1 MKKEEVNSEI
11 NENVETEVT
20 AAETIAETEE
30 VVDATP
36 VEATKSEEAT
46 EVVTENTDAPLE
58 TVTSEE
64 FDEENQP
71 VVAQKKKFKM
81 KPWQIALTA
90 VGAVLLI
97 VIIVLLSI
105 FVPLL
110 IRKPVLNPQ
119 SSEITGYYRVDTY
132 IGTTS
137 YLGKDTTE
145 KGKTIELGDLFKDAT
160 AMDPKDTNI
169 ISISGT
175 TITVNAVG
183 TAKVD
188 VTIDGETFQDQSI
201 IVVDGVNVFDYAQL
215 KAVSADE
222 NVKNIILQSDIDYTT
237 KAQGGDTIKLK
248 ANLYGNTH
256 KVDGTNYT
264 KDYEKFNANSYKNSW
279 TSDVMFEVAAN
290 DIEINGVHARG
301 KDLKKGE
308 DENGNPETWQHDEY
322 SDGGDIID
330 IYDKDGIVI
339 KNCVLE
345 KAFKCVWIKESSV
358 TIEGTLMREVGDGC
372 ISLETTEKKAN
383 KLTLKN
389 NTIIS
394 PQVAGVIIYNLG
406 NLNPIPADITIEGF
420 FDVYNWKNNATAK
433 LMPITEGILATIV
446 NNLIGTELKKSD
458 YHSMMVEDTDGD
470 YWLHIAIVVLSSG
483 IDKLEPSHIGL
494 NEPKIN
500 GTVMKSGN
508 TKETI
513 TGVSGNDN
521 YVKRELPFGAFADA
535 LNGFGIRTANMIGYE
550 IMPTVKNMQPVN
562 PNLVE
567 INKDMFDKMYGVTS
581 KN

>member
-97 VIIVLLSI
+97 VIIVALSI
-105 FVPLL
+105 LLPLI
-110 IRKPVLNPQ
+110 IRKPVDNPQ

-145 KGKTIELGDLFKDAT
+145 KGKTIVLGELFKDAT
-160 AMDPKDTNI
+160 AIEFVEESNA

-183 TAKVD
+183 TAKVR
-188 VTIDGETFQDQSI
+188 VTIDGKKHEQSI

-222 NVKNIILQSDIDYTT
+222 SVKNIILQSDIDYTT
-237 KAQGGDTIKLK
+237 KAQGGGTIKLK

-264 KDYEKFNANSYKNSW
+264 KDYETFKAAGYKNSW

-290 DIEINGVHARG
+290 DIEINGVHARA

-308 DENGNPETWQHDEY
+308 DENGEPETWQHDEY

-372 ISLETTEKKAN
+372 ISMETTEKKAN

-389 NTIIS
+389 NIIIS
-394 PQVAGVIIYNLG
+394 PQVAGIIIYNLG
-406 NLNPIPADITIEGF
+406 NVKPIPAEITIDGF
-420 FDVYNWKNNATAK
+420 FDVYNWKNKKTAK
-433 LMPITEGILATIV
+433 LMPITEGFVATLV
-446 NNLIGTELKKSD
+446 NNLIGGNLNNKQYTK
-458 YHSMMVEDTDGD
+458 MMVEDTDGNP
-470 YWLHIAIVVLSSG
+470 WLHIAIVVLSSNNG
-483 IDKLEPSHIGL
+483 GV
-494 NEPKIN
+494 NEPTIN
-500 GTVMKSGN
+500 GVKITTSTTEEDLSNISG
-508 TKETI
+508 
-513 TGVSGNDN
+513 SDA
-521 YVKRELPFGAFADA
+521 YVKRQLPFGDFEE
-535 LNGFGIRTANMIGYE
+535 LVVKVGITTGNMIGYKTL
-550 IMPTVKNMQPVN
+550 PSVKEMQPQD

-567 INKDMFDKMYGVTS
+567 INEDLFNKMYGVTS

>member
-1 MKKEEVNSEI
+1 MKKEEVNSDI

-97 VIIVLLSI
+97 VIIVALSI
-105 FVPLL
+105 LLPLI
-110 IRKPVLNPQ
+110 IRKPVDNPQ

-145 KGKTIELGDLFKDAT
+145 KGKTIVLGELFKDAT
-160 AMDPKDTNI
+160 AIEFVEESNA

-183 TAKVD
+183 TAKVR
-188 VTIDGETFQDQSI
+188 VTIDGKKHEQSI

-222 NVKNIILQSDIDYTT
+222 SVKNIILQSDIDYTT
-237 KAQGGDTIKLK
+237 KAQGGGTIKLK

-264 KDYEKFNANSYKNSW
+264 KDYETFKAAGYKNSW

-290 DIEINGVHARG
+290 DIEINGVHARA

-308 DENGNPETWQHDEY
+308 DENGEPETWQHDEY

-372 ISLETTEKKAN
+372 ISMETTEKKAN

-389 NTIIS
+389 NIIIS
-394 PQVAGVIIYNLG
+394 PQVAGIIIYNLG
-406 NLNPIPADITIEGF
+406 NVKPIPAEITIDGF
-420 FDVYNWKNNATAK
+420 FDVYNWKNKKTAK
-433 LMPITEGILATIV
+433 LMPITEGFVATLV
-446 NNLIGTELKKSD
+446 NNLIGGNLNNKQYTK
-458 YHSMMVEDTDGD
+458 MMVEDTDGNP
-470 YWLHIAIVVLSSG
+470 WLHIAIVVLSSNNG
-483 IDKLEPSHIGL
+483 GVNEPS
-494 NEPKIN
+494 IN
-500 GTVMKSGN
+500 GVKITTSTTEENLSNISG
-508 TKETI
+508 
-513 TGVSGNDN
+513 SDA
-521 YVKRELPFGAFADA
+521 YVKRQLPFGDFEE
-535 LNGFGIRTANMIGYE
+535 LVVKVGITTGNMIGYKTLPSVE
-550 IMPTVKNMQPVN
+550 EMQPQD

-567 INKDMFDKMYGVTS
+567 INEDLFNKMYGVTS

>member
-1 MKKEEVNSEI
+1 MKKEEVNSDI

-97 VIIVLLSI
+97 VIIVALSI
-105 FVPLL
+105 LLPLI
-110 IRKPVLNPQ
+110 IRKPVDNPQ

-145 KGKTIELGDLFKDAT
+145 KGKTIVLGELFKDAT
-160 AMDPKDTNI
+160 AIEFVEESNA

-175 TITVNAVG
+175 IITVNAVG
-183 TAKVD
+183 TAKVR
-188 VTIDGETFQDQSI
+188 VTIDGKKHEQSI

-222 NVKNIILQSDIDYTT
+222 SVKNIILQSDIDYTT
-237 KAQGGDTIKLK
+237 KAQGGGTIKLK

-264 KDYEKFNANSYKNSW
+264 KDYETFKAAGYKNSW

-290 DIEINGVHARG
+290 DIEINGVHARA

-308 DENGNPETWQHDEY
+308 DENGEPETWQHDEY

-372 ISLETTEKKAN
+372 ISMETTEKKAN

-389 NTIIS
+389 NIIIS
-394 PQVAGVIIYNLG
+394 PQVAGIIIYNLG
-406 NLNPIPADITIEGF
+406 NVKPIPAEITIDGF
-420 FDVYNWKNNATAK
+420 FDVYNWKNKKTAK
-433 LMPITEGILATIV
+433 LMPITEGFVATLV
-446 NNLIGTELKKSD
+446 NNLIGGNLNNKQYTK
-458 YHSMMVEDTDGD
+458 MMVEDTDGNP
-470 YWLHIAIVVLSSG
+470 WLHIAIVVLSSNNG
-483 IDKLEPSHIGL
+483 GVNEPS
-494 NEPKIN
+494 IN
-500 GTVMKSGN
+500 GVKITTSTTEENLSNISG
-508 TKETI
+508 
-513 TGVSGNDN
+513 SDA
-521 YVKRELPFGAFADA
+521 YVKRQLPFGDFEE
-535 LNGFGIRTANMIGYE
+535 LVVKVGITTGNMIGYKTLPSVE
-550 IMPTVKNMQPVN
+550 EMQPQD

-567 INKDMFDKMYGVTS
+567 INEDLFNKMYGVTS

>member
-1 MKKEEVNSEI
+1 MKKEEVNSDI

-97 VIIVLLSI
+97 VIIVALSI
-105 FVPLL
+105 LLPLI
-110 IRKPVLNPQ
+110 IRKPVDNPQ

-145 KGKTIELGDLFKDAT
+145 KGKTIVLGELFKDAT
-160 AMDPKDTNI
+160 AIEFVEESNA

-183 TAKVD
+183 TAKVR
-188 VTIDGETFQDQSI
+188 VTIDGKKHEQSI

-222 NVKNIILQSDIDYTT
+222 SVKNIILQSDIDYTT
-237 KAQGGDTIKLK
+237 KAQGGGTIKLK

-264 KDYEKFNANSYKNSW
+264 KDYETFKAAGYKNSW

-290 DIEINGVHARG
+290 DIEINGVHARA

-308 DENGNPETWQHDEY
+308 DENGEPETWQHDEY

-372 ISLETTEKKAN
+372 ISMETTEKKAN

-389 NTIIS
+389 NIIIS
-394 PQVAGVIIYNLG
+394 PQVAGIIIYNLG
-406 NLNPIPADITIEGF
+406 NVKPIPAEITIDGF
-420 FDVYNWKNNATAK
+420 FDVYNWKNKKTAK
-433 LMPITEGILATIV
+433 LMPITEGFVATLV
-446 NNLIGTELKKSD
+446 NNLIGGNLNNKQYTK
-458 YHSMMVEDTDGD
+458 MMVEDTDGNP
-470 YWLHIAIVVLSSG
+470 WLHIAIVVLSSNNG
-483 IDKLEPSHIGL
+483 GV
-494 NEPKIN
+494 NEPTIN
-500 GTVMKSGN
+500 GVKITTSATEEDLSNISG
-508 TKETI
+508 
-513 TGVSGNDN
+513 SDA
-521 YVKRELPFGAFADA
+521 YVKRQLPFGDFEE
-535 LNGFGIRTANMIGYE
+535 LVVKVGITTGNMIGYKTL
-550 IMPTVKNMQPVN
+550 PSVKEMQPQD

-567 INKDMFDKMYGVTS
+567 INEDLFNKMYGVTS

>member
-1 MKKEEVNSEI
+1 MKKEEVNSDI

-97 VIIVLLSI
+97 VIIVALSI
-105 FVPLL
+105 LLPLI
-110 IRKPVLNPQ
+110 IRKPVDNPQ

-145 KGKTIELGDLFKDAT
+145 KGKTIVLGELFKDAT
-160 AMDPKDTNI
+160 AIEFVEESNA

-183 TAKVD
+183 TAKVR
-188 VTIDGETFQDQSI
+188 VTIDGKKHEQSI

-222 NVKNIILQSDIDYTT
+222 SVKNIVLQSDIDYTT
-237 KAQGGDTIKLK
+237 KAQGGGTIKLK

-264 KDYEKFNANSYKNSW
+264 KDYETFKAAGYKNSW

-290 DIEINGVHARG
+290 DIEINGVHARA

-308 DENGNPETWQHDEY
+308 DENGEPETWQHDEY

-372 ISLETTEKKAN
+372 ISMETTEKKAN

-389 NTIIS
+389 NIIIS
-394 PQVAGVIIYNLG
+394 PQVAGIIIYNLG
-406 NLNPIPADITIEGF
+406 NVKPIPAEITIDGF
-420 FDVYNWKNNATAK
+420 FDVYNWKNKKTAK
-433 LMPITEGILATIV
+433 LMPITEGFVATLV
-446 NNLIGTELKKSD
+446 NNLIGGNLNNKQYTK
-458 YHSMMVEDTDGD
+458 MMVEDTDGNP
-470 YWLHIAIVVLSSG
+470 WLHIAIVVLSSNNG
-483 IDKLEPSHIGL
+483 GVNEPS
-494 NEPKIN
+494 IN
-500 GTVMKSGN
+500 GVKITTSTTEENLSNISG
-508 TKETI
+508 
-513 TGVSGNDN
+513 SDA
-521 YVKRELPFGAFADA
+521 YVKRQLPFGDFEE
-535 LNGFGIRTANMIGYE
+535 LVVKVGITTGNMIGYKTL
-550 IMPTVKNMQPVN
+550 PSVKEMQPQD

-567 INKDMFDKMYGVTS
+567 INEDLFNKMYGVTS

>member
-1 MKKEEVNSEI
+1 MKKEEVNSDI

-97 VIIVLLSI
+97 VIIVALSI
-105 FVPLL
+105 LLPLI
-110 IRKPVLNPQ
+110 IRKPVDNPQ

-145 KGKTIELGDLFKDAT
+145 KGKTIVLGELFKDAT
-160 AMDPKDTNI
+160 AIEFVEESNA

-183 TAKVD
+183 TAKVR
-188 VTIDGETFQDQSI
+188 VTIDGKKHEQSI

-222 NVKNIILQSDIDYTT
+222 SVKNIILQSDIDYTT
-237 KAQGGDTIKLK
+237 KAQGGGTIKLK

-264 KDYEKFNANSYKNSW
+264 KDYETFKAAGYKNSW

-290 DIEINGVHARG
+290 DIEINGVHARA

-308 DENGNPETWQHDEY
+308 DENGEPETWQHDEY

-372 ISLETTEKKAN
+372 ISMETTEKKAN

-389 NTIIS
+389 NIIIS
-394 PQVAGVIIYNLG
+394 PQVAGIIIYNLG
-406 NLNPIPADITIEGF
+406 NVKPIPAEITIDGF
-420 FDVYNWKNNATAK
+420 FDVYNWKNKKTAK
-433 LMPITEGILATIV
+433 LMPITEGFVATLV
-446 NNLIGTELKKSD
+446 NNLIGGNLNNKQYTK
-458 YHSMMVEDTDGD
+458 MMVEDTDGNP
-470 YWLHIAIVVLSSG
+470 WLHIAIVVLSSNNG
-483 IDKLEPSHIGL
+483 GVNEPS
-494 NEPKIN
+494 IN
-500 GTVMKSGN
+500 GVKITTSTTEENLSNISG
-508 TKETI
+508 
-513 TGVSGNDN
+513 SDA
-521 YVKRELPFGAFADA
+521 YVKRQLPFGDFEE
-535 LNGFGIRTANMIGYE
+535 LVVKVGITTGNMIGYKTL
-550 IMPTVKNMQPVN
+550 PSVKEMQPQD

-567 INKDMFDKMYGVTS
+567 INEDLFNKMYGVTS